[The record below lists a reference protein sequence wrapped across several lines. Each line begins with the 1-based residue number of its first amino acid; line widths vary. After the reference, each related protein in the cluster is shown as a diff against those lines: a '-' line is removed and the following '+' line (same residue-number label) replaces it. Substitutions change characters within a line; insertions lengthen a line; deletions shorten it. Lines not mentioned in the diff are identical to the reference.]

1 MTTDTQ
7 RLKVVAKIDTA
18 LNKLDEL
25 YTALDIAE
33 RALANATVDYQ
44 QFPSTDRARIQ
55 AMCRCD
61 RNQIRNQIKFHRIAL
76 NTWTTVQA
84 RYV

>member
-1 MTTDTQ
+1 MTTDTH
-7 RLKVVAKIDTA
+7 RLEVVSKIDTA
-18 LNKLDEL
+18 LSKLDEL

-33 RALANATVDYQ
+33 RAIANATVDYQ
-44 QFPSTDRARIQ
+44 QFPSIDRARTQ
-55 AMCRCD
+55 ALCRCD
-61 RNQIRNQIKFHRIAL
+61 RDQIRNQIKFYRIAL